1 MPAEGNFQIGNQSY
15 QFNPYSDFGALDWGR
30 GVWTYKNRWYWS
42 SASGYIDDKP
52 FGFNLGYGFTDRTPA
67 SENVLIYNNKIHKL
81 DLVTF
86 EINTNDYL
94 IPWKFHS
101 NDNRLELD
109 FQPLLDRNSSVNF
122 GIIKSI
128 QHQVFGKFSGKVIL
142 DDGSELILKDFLG
155 FAEDVLNHY

>member
-15 QFNPYSDFGALDWGR
+15 QFNPDSDFGALDWGR

-42 SASGYIDDKP
+42 SASGYIDGKP

-94 IPWKFHS
+94 TPWKFHS

-142 DDGSELILKDFLG
+142 DDGSELFLKDFLG